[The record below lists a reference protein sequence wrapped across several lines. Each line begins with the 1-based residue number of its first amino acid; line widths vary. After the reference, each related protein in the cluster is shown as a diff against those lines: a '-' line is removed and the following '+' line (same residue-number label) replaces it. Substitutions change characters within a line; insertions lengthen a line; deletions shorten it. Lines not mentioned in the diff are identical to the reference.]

1 MRIDIMTLF
10 PDAVEAM
17 MGSSII
23 GRARERG
30 FVTIQTH
37 QIRDYTT
44 NKQMQVD
51 DYPYGGGRG
60 AVMQADPLYR
70 CWQHICDEAGERVHT
85 IYMSPCGRVLT
96 QQVARELK
104 AQYDH
109 LILVCGHYEGVD
121 QRFLDECVDE
131 EISTGDFVL
140 TGGEIAAMAITDAV
154 CRMVPGVLAEDAEE
168 AGSSTAS
175 AAPGRQLT
183 ERERVSNRARV
194 RLIGC
199 IVGVVPFSS
208 DGRHHKGEPGENKPM
223 CFHNNYKTV
232 YKK

>member
-1 MRIDIMTLF
+1 MVGSKVFSASCTSLSVVGVLPATGVCSGRESVSAESSVVSA
-10 PDAVEAM
+10 DAEE
-17 MGSSII
+17 SSS
-23 GRARERG
+23 
-30 FVTIQTH
+30 
-37 QIRDYTT
+37 
-44 NKQMQVD
+44 
-51 DYPYGGGRG
+51 
-60 AVMQADPLYR
+60 
-70 CWQHICDEAGERVHT
+70 AG
-85 IYMSPCGRVLT
+85 
-96 QQVARELK
+96 
-104 AQYDH
+104 
-109 LILVCGHYEGVD
+109 
-121 QRFLDECVDE
+121 
-131 EISTGDFVL
+131 IST
-140 TGGEIAAMAITDAV
+140 TT
-154 CRMVPGVLAEDAEE
+154 GVLAEDAEE